1 MDFYN
6 LVPNKKST
14 KGVRLL
20 PKHRSL
26 CNEYLANGLNASAAA
41 KVLNYKNPNVIVH
54 QIFARPEVRRYLEA
68 ELAKIEENQTIRI
81 GEMLSKMRR
90 LNDFNLMK
98 YSRGSE
104 GNSIIVNQEQYDE
117 VSELI
122 GDCVTKITTK
132 TRTSKDGSEETIF
145 ELELMSKDKMF
156 DRELKYLGI
165 LDLDGNA
172 TINMS
177 VGGPVI
183 DFDELA
189 RPPILNNVIEGRIE
203 KGK

>member
-1 MDFYN
+1 M
-6 LVPNKKST
+6 
-14 KGVRLL
+14 
-20 PKHRSL
+20 
-26 CNEYLANGLNASAAA
+26 
-41 KVLNYKNPNVIVH
+41 
-54 QIFARPEVRRYLEA
+54 
-68 ELAKIEENQTIRI
+68 
-81 GEMLSKMRR
+81 
-90 LNDFNLMK
+90 
-98 YSRGSE
+98 
-104 GNSIIVNQEQYDE
+104 NQEQYDE

-132 TRTSKDGSEETIF
+132 TRTSRDGSEETSF